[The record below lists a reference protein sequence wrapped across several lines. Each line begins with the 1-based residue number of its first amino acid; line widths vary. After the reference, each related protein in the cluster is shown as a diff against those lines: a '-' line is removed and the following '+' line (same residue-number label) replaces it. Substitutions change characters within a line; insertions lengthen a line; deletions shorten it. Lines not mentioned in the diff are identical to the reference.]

1 MEQTLSYV
9 TCTIMLYV
17 CMPVPHNIIAMT
29 LSRQICYNKF
39 ITHALV
45 CERFVKCCKII
56 RCELLSLYPEQSECF
71 NNYCEQE
78 VPFSICTCIMQYL
91 PIIAVMYYNPLYTVA
106 TRAVCRLA
114 LFPGFPPFVRNYCIT
129 FKFASNCAQGGNL
142 GKSLCVDYGSVSGSE
157 FIVIIIILCKKDN

>member
-1 MEQTLSYV
+1 MLLSV
-9 TCTIMLYV
+9 RDLYISV
-17 CMPVPHNIIAMT
+17 AK
-29 LSRQICYNKF
+29 LSG
-39 ITHALV
+39 V
-45 CERFVKCCKII
+45 
-56 RCELLSLYPEQSECF
+56 ELLSLYPEQSECF
-71 NNYCEQE
+71 NNYFEQE

-114 LFPGFPPFVRNYCIT
+114 LFPPFVRNYCIT

-142 GKSLCVDYGSVSGSE
+142 GKRLCVDYGSVSGSE